1 MEGKNDQSIVG
12 HETKAPQKVK
22 HEDEILQDPQQNFL
36 STTPVSA
43 KQKLALEALDNSAEV
58 NTNDAAYSSFSKSS
72 KRWITFL
79 VAMAGFFSPLSA
91 NIYFP
96 ALSYIA
102 QDLHVSLE
110 LINLTITAYLI
121 CQCITP
127 SITGDLADMVGRRPV
142 YLLVLTVYFAA
153 NLGLS
158 LQRTYAG
165 LLILRMI
172 QSAGASG
179 TIALCLSV
187 IHDIAA
193 PHERGKYMG
202 SAMTGPNAA
211 PSIGPVLGGV
221 LAQKAGWWWIFGFL
235 SILSGLNLILI
246 IIFLPET
253 SRAIVGDGS
262 IPAKGVNRTLFS
274 YMSPRSRT
282 ITSETVLAKPK
293 LRVPNPLTALKILF
307 EKDVA
312 LIMYANGVF
321 YLNYQCQQ
329 ASLSTIF
336 IRVYHLNTLEAGLCY
351 LPYGIACTIASFLT
365 GLIIDRD
372 YQKTAAAAGFTINK
386 TKGDDLS
393 DFPIEKARLRSI
405 WYFMGLSMACTVGY
419 GWSVERRTNMAVP
432 LILQFLCGI
441 TVTGTFNVLRT
452 LTIDLHPHNPATAS
466 ATINIIR
473 GTFAAVGVS
482 IIQILLDHIGVG
494 WTFTL
499 LAGLCGT
506 ASPLLWV
513 ELRRGMEW
521 RQIRDKKTK
530 DKLSLENRYIEVK
543 N

>member
-1 MEGKNDQSIVG
+1 MEGKNDQSIVS
-12 HETKAPQKVK
+12 HEIKAPQKVK
-22 HEDEILQDPQQNFL
+22 PEDEILQDPQQNFL
-36 STTPVSA
+36 LTIPMSA
-43 KQKLALEALDNSAEV
+43 RQKLALESLDNSTQA
-58 NTNDAAYSSFSKSS
+58 NTNDTAYSSFPNSS

-121 CQCITP
+121 CQCVTP

-158 LQRTYAG
+158 LQRTYAS
-165 LLILRMI
+165 LLVLRMI
-172 QSAGASG
+172 QSVGASGKKLLFKIVNKADDVG

-202 SAMTGPNAA
+202 SAMTGYVTLAFIIILILTRDIRPNAA

-253 SRAIVGDGS
+253 SRVIVGDGS
-262 IPAKGVNRTLFS
+262 IPARGVNRTLFS
-274 YMSPRSRT
+274 CMSLCSRT
-282 ITSETVLAKPK
+282 TTSETILAKPK
-293 LRVPNPLTALKILF
+293 LRFPNPLTALKILF

-336 IRVYHLNTLEAGLCY
+336 IHVYHLNTLEAGLCY

-365 GLIIDRD
+365 GEIQCFFLSNTCLANSKLRID
-372 YQKTAAAAGFTINK
+372 
-386 TKGDDLS
+386 
-393 DFPIEKARLRSI
+393 
-405 WYFMGLSMACTVGY
+405 
-419 GWSVERRTNMAVP
+419 
-432 LILQFLCGI
+432 
-441 TVTGTFNVLRT
+441 
-452 LTIDLHPHNPATAS
+452 H
-466 ATINIIR
+466 
-473 GTFAAVGVS
+473 
-482 IIQILLDHIGVG
+482 
-494 WTFTL
+494 
-499 LAGLCGT
+499 
-506 ASPLLWV
+506 
-513 ELRRGMEW
+513 
-521 RQIRDKKTK
+521 
-530 DKLSLENRYIEVK
+530 
-543 N
+543 